1 MSVSFSAD
9 AYTEMMTEMNARIF
23 REIRKLKEEN
33 EELKK
38 KNKELKEENKTLKY
52 KLEDTTCWE
61 EFQEV
66 MDKLQEDNKEL
77 KEQLDDIEKHP
88 DYEDTITSTI
98 EVAQKELKEDISV
111 MHGDDEVQE
120 LNDEIE
126 ELKQELK
133 VTREVEINGL
143 CGYKTQIAELKEKSL
158 HMQNYLETRE
168 VKYCEKDGC
177 GRYCDEF
184 ADEISQRWTSPSVS
198 GPGLEW
204 ICKECQEDKATSAGW
219 PS

>member
-38 KNKELKEENKTLKY
+38 KN
-52 KLEDTTCWE
+52 
-61 EFQEV
+61 
-66 MDKLQEDNKEL
+66 
-77 KEQLDDIEKHP
+77 
-88 DYEDTITSTI
+88 
-98 EVAQKELKEDISV
+98 KELKEDISV